1 MMVGRTVVIL
11 GWGLLLSFLHCK
23 ELGNHHLILTSTLNT
38 QKINKSSWIHRRGE
52 DTGYKVGRRQM
63 QRVMTY

>member
-1 MMVGRTVVIL
+1 MMMVGRTVVIL

-38 QKINKSSWIHRRGE
+38 LKKSRSLLGFIEEERTQGTKLE
-52 DTGYKVGRRQM
+52 GVKCKGS
-63 QRVMTY
+63 